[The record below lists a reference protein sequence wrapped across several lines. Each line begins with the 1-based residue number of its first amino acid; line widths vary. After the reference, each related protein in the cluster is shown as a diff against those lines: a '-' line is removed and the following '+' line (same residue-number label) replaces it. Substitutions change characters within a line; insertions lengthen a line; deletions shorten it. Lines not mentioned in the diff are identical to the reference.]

1 MRYFGYKLEK
11 DSITAGAD
19 VEDTI
24 SIDSDSDFE
33 CMSISASFADVS
45 LNDLAGWCGLNIKD
59 STSGSEWWSGKVR
72 LDLLIDSQKRPF
84 VLPQP
89 VPIKGGATVTV
100 KVKNNHASTTC
111 YFKICLHGIKVPRG
125 R

>member
-1 MRYFGYKLEK
+1 MRYFGYKLDK
-11 DSITAGAD
+11 DGITSGQD
-19 VEDTI
+19 VEDTV

-33 CMSISASFADVS
+33 CMMLTVTFTDTALA
-45 LNDLAGWCGLNIKD
+45 DLAGWCGINIKD

-72 LDLLIDSQKRPF
+72 LDHLMDSQKRAF

-89 VPIKGGATVTV
+89 VRIGGGGTVTV
-100 KVKNNHASTTC
+100 KIKNNHASTTGN
-111 YFKICLHGIKVPRG
+111 FKICLHGVKIPRG